1 MPRRLGIEPINK
13 YLISHTCGSEP
24 NKRLRHIHPNAYEIN
39 LVKRGNV
46 DFQIGDHKYHM
57 RPGDLSIIQ
66 PNQIHGY
73 HTLDDSVYERFPV
86 HIEESYLLQ
95 LCSEQT
101 NLLTCLETQGPRH
114 LEPEQIKLYE
124 YYVNQSIQGLSEH
137 SFGYDIRIRASLS
150 MLILL
155 ANSAE
160 LTDRN
165 SPPGSSS
172 FPKLIQ
178 DTLAYIDANF
188 TNDISLQDIADAM
201 NISSSRLCHT
211 FKEQMGVSLWNYV
224 IVQRINYAQTLLN
237 ADAAITDVCYE
248 CGFRDYAHFIK
259 VFHKL
264 AGVTPG
270 QYQRNKGLIRTFNSA
285 VHGS

>member
-1 MPRRLGIEPINK
+1 MPRRLGIEPIDK
-13 YLISHTCGSEP
+13 YLISHTCGIET
-24 NKRLRHIHPNAYEIN
+24 NKRFLNIHPNAYEIN
-39 LVKRGNV
+39 LFKRGNV
-46 DFQIGDHKYHM
+46 DFQIGDRKFHM
-57 RPGDLSIIQ
+57 NPGDLSIIQ
-66 PNQIHGY
+66 PNQVHGY
-73 HTLDDSVYERFPV
+73 HALDDSVYERFPV

-95 LCSEQT
+95 LCSDQT
-101 NLLTCLETQGPRH
+101 NLLDCLNTQEPRH
-114 LEPEQIKLYE
+114 LNPEQVKLYE
-124 YYVNQSIQGLSEH
+124 YYVNQSIQGLSER

-160 LTDRN
+160 ASNRGN
-165 SPPGSSS
+165 PPGSSS
-172 FPKLIQ
+172 LPKLIQ

-188 TNDISLQDIADAM
+188 TRDISLQDIADAM
-201 NISSSRLCHT
+201 NISSSRLCHI
-211 FKEQMGVSLWNYV
+211 FKDQMGVSLWNYV
-224 IVQRINYAQTLLN
+224 IVQRINYAQSLLN
-237 ADAAITDVCYE
+237 TDAAITDVCYE

-264 AGVTPG
+264 SGVTPG